1 MATLMIISS
10 STIVTKTMRDN
21 QEAAKLVSEI
31 EYAKT
36 ERLRVDINCNQ
47 GVVVLMMVT
56 VCPAIHLA

>member
-1 MATLMIISS
+1 
-10 STIVTKTMRDN
+10 MRDN